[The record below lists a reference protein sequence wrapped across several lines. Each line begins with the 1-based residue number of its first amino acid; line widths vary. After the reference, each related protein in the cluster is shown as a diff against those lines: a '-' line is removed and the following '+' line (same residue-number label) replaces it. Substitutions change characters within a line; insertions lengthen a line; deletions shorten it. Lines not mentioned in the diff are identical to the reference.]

1 MLCFMQSCSFF
12 CKMICYGKVFY
23 LERRNVW
30 RALCVRVPFFMN
42 TLCCI
47 FDGRNS
53 VGSFYIFYL
62 LVSLTSM
69 RFNYMQSF

>member
-1 MLCFMQSCSFF
+1 MQFFLQDDLLWKSFLF
-12 CKMICYGKVFY
+12 GKAQCMA
-23 LERRNVW
+23 
-30 RALCVRVPFFMN
+30 RALRACSIFMN